1 MLHKFLFLFFT
12 SIPLFTT
19 TCISNCTG
27 KISDDPENYGE
38 SSGTSSNFNNE
49 DYVMFSSSEPLE
61 PEELTAIKK
70 FMKFYPDLE
79 FSAEYDDEVSDW
91 KVSIT
96 KKLFLNR
103 PEKSESEKLLT
114 RKADFY
120 WAGGRLLPK
129 SELSKKDDYWVLQYK
144 YENVLRDPKT
154 YTPEE
159 IERIKDF
166 ASSKNRKKDNGTP
179 MFFFD
184 FIYSAKSRPIIEEH
198 IVKTKFL
205 GKTTKVHE
213 RILPALKRVEAEI
226 CMAAGISV
234 EDLSSAERIAK
245 IDVSSEKQAHALI
258 LTDEQK
264 EIRKFIK
271 SLRSSDAYYWRE
283 IAGTNRKSFH
293 SYGIAVDLLPN
304 RLNGRSI
311 YWGWEKERSG
321 DKWMMVPPEA
331 RWAPPEAVIKI
342 FEEHG
347 FIWGGYWV
355 IFDNMHFEY
364 HPELIQ

>member
-1 MLHKFLFLFFT
+1 MLQKYVFLFFT
-12 SIPLFTT
+12 FFCATF
-19 TCISNCTG
+19 ISNCTG
-27 KISDDPENYGE
+27 KNSADPNNYSA
-38 SSGTSSNFNNE
+38 SSGAAADYNNE
-49 DYVMFSSSEPLE
+49 DYMLFTSSEPLE

-70 FMKFYPDLE
+70 FMNFYPDLD
-79 FSAEYDDEVSDW
+79 FTAEYDTEFSDW
-91 KVSIT
+91 KLCIT
-96 KKLFLNR
+96 KKVFLNR
-103 PEKSESEKLLT
+103 PEKSDAEKAFT

-129 SELSKKDDYWVLQYK
+129 SELAKKDDYWILQYK
-144 YENVLRDPKT
+144 YENTLRDPKT

-166 ASSKNRKKDNGTP
+166 GSSKNRRNDNGTP

-198 IVKTKFL
+198 IIKTKFL

-213 RILPALKRVEAEI
+213 RIFPALKIVEAEI
-226 CMAAGISV
+226 CLLAAISV
-234 EDLSSAERIAK
+234 EDLSTAERIGK
-245 IDVSSEKQAHALI
+245 IDVTSEK

-271 SLRSSDAYYWRE
+271 TLRSSDAYYWRE

-293 SYGIAVDLLPN
+293 SYGIAIDLLPQ

-321 DKWMMVPPEA
+321 DKWMMVPQEA
-331 RWAPPEAVIKI
+331 RWAPPQAVIKI

-347 FIWGGYWV
+347 FIWGGYWI

-364 HPELIQ
+364 QPQLIQ